1 MFYENIRLTTTLSGK
16 FKNLLFAFSM
26 NLIWVTMTVLFLHKV
41 GIDMLQIKESLQSTV
56 FGLQLEKDGSIEFY
70 GIFFLACI
78 FAPLWEEAV
87 FRYFP
92 IRWAFS
98 MGNMLTPMIVMSSM
112 IFGIMHG
119 SILNILFQGVGGLI
133 ISWVYLKNG
142 SYWWSV
148 LSHSLWNIMIIF
160 AIPLLA

>member
-1 MFYENIRLTTTLSGK
+1 
-16 FKNLLFAFSM
+16 LLFAFSI
-26 NLIWVTMTVLFLHKV
+26 NLIWITVAILFLHKV
-41 GIDMLQIKESLQSTV
+41 GIDMLQIKESLQSTA
-56 FGLQLEKDGSIEFY
+56 FGFQLENGENVNFY

-92 IRWAFS
+92 IRWAYS
-98 MGNMLTPMIVMSSM
+98 MGNMLTPMLVMSSM
-112 IFGIMHG
+112 IFGLMHG

-142 SYWWSV
+142 SYWWAV
-148 LSHSLWNIMIIF
+148 LSHALWNIMIIF
-160 AIPLLA
+160 AIPLFS